1 MLLKN
6 LIADVEARAGVTK
19 AFQLIL
25 GASLLINVF
34 MAGAFFTMD
43 RTVRTILVPPEI
55 NKTFWVD
62 GHNIGPEWLE
72 QMGSWVISQYATVS
86 PQTIEYQNS
95 VLLKLVHPSVSGE
108 LAVRFKMGANRLKQE
123 NMSKIFMAR
132 EVRISEKGQAVAL
145 IGTQITFIADK
156 RVPGDEVKAYL
167 VVFDYDGSRTF
178 IKELRETSPVRP
190 FDPPNAPPT
199 AETETVYQQPA
210 QALPAEQQAGTQSPA
225 PAPSAPSAPT
235 APAPTSAALPPAP
248 QPNNPAVQD
257 ALQSGKAPTAPIS
270 R

>member
-1 MLLKN
+1 MLLRK
-6 LIADVEARAGVTK
+6 LMADVEARAGVTK
-19 AFQLIL
+19 AFQMILI
-25 GASLLINVF
+25 ASLLTNVF

-62 GHNIGPEWLE
+62 GKHIGPEWLE

-86 PQTIEYQNS
+86 PQSIDYQNS
-95 VLLKLVHPSVSGE
+95 VLLKLVHPSVNGE

-123 NMSKIFMAR
+123 NMSKIFMPR
-132 EVRISEKGQAVAL
+132 EVRISEKDQAVAL
-145 IGTQITFIADK
+145 IGTQSTFIADK

-199 AETETVYQQPA
+199 AETESLYQQPA
-210 QALPAEQQAGTQSPA
+210 QDVPAVQQQAGTFHSPA
-225 PAPSAPSAPT
+225 TPAPT
-235 APAPTSAALPPAP
+235 APVTPAATPA
-248 QPNNPAVQD
+248 
-257 ALQSGKAPTAPIS
+257 APIS

>member
-235 APAPTSAALPPAP
+235 APASTSAALPPAP